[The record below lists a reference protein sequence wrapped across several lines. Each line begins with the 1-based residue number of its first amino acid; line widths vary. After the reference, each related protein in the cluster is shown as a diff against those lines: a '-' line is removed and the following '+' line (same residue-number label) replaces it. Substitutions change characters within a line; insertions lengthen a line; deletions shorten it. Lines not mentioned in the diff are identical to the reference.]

1 MKGRAIDFKS
11 ATVQFMLKNCVH
23 YIKNGR
29 HTLQQKGNT
38 CLLSNCYFSLCMCHK
53 YRWPLGGVLS
63 CAELLTMTVFI
74 FSIDSCMLS

>member
-1 MKGRAIDFKS
+1 M
-11 ATVQFMLKNCVH
+11 
-23 YIKNGR
+23 

-63 CAELLTMTVFI
+63 CAVLLTMTVFI